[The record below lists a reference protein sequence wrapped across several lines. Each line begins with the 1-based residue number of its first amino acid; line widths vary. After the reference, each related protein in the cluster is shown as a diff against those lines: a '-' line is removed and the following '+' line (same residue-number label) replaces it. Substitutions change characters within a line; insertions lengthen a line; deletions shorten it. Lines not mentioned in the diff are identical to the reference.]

1 MSDLLAPA
9 LTASDLASAL
19 RRRTLSAREALD
31 EHLGRIDEVN
41 DQVNAIVTLDPE
53 RARQAA
59 AAADER
65 AVHAT
70 RRGEQL
76 PLLHGIP
83 MTHKDTHATRGIR
96 TTQGSPLFAEQ
107 VPSHN
112 DLVVQRLQDA
122 GVITTGKNNVP
133 EFAAGS
139 HTFNEVFG
147 ATRNP
152 YALDRSAGGSSGG
165 AAVALAT
172 GIQSLADGS
181 DMGGSLRNPAAFNG
195 VVGLRPSA
203 GVVPIVP
210 TPDPWSWL
218 GVHGAL
224 ARTVQDVIL
233 MMTAVAG
240 ADPRVALPC
249 PRGAGAGHF
258 AALLDEPV
266 LEGLGG
272 LRVGVSTDLGLDVPV
287 DAPVS
292 DAVEAMALTLAGLG
306 ADVETSCPDLSG
318 ADEVFDVARALDM
331 ALRLRE
337 LVAEHRDDGLVK
349 PEVVWNVERGLA
361 LTGAEVLDARRAR
374 GRLATRVND
383 WFGRF
388 DLLLVPSTQVLPFP
402 AQERW
407 PRVVA
412 GRPMSTYVEWMRS
425 CSVISATGCPALSLP
440 VGMHEGLPVGVQL
453 VAAPGADV
461 ALLRAAR
468 AIPIATGPD

>member
-1 MSDLLAPA
+1 MTDLLAPA
-9 LTASDLASAL
+9 LSAL
-19 RRRTLSAREALD
+19 ELQAALRARTLSAREAL
-31 EHLGRIDEVN
+31 EAHLARIEQVN
-41 DQVNAIVTLDPE
+41 DDVNAVVTLVPE
-53 RARQAA
+53 QARQDA

-65 AVHAT
+65 AVRAA
-70 RRGEQL
+70 REGRDL

-96 TTQGSPLFAEQ
+96 TTSGSPLFAEH
-107 VPSHN
+107 VPTHD
-112 DLVVQRLQDA
+112 DLVVARLRAA
-122 GVITTGKNNVP
+122 GVISTGKNNVP

-152 YALDRSAGGSSGG
+152 HALERSAGGSSGG

-203 GVVPIVP
+203 GVVPAAP
-210 TPDPWSWL
+210 TPDPGAWL
-218 GVHGAL
+218 SVPGPM
-224 ARTVQDVIL
+224 ARTVDDVIL
-233 MMTAVAG
+233 MMAAVAG
-240 ADPRVALPC
+240 PDPRVSLPC
-249 PRGAGAGHF
+249 PAEADDF
-258 AALLDEPV
+258 AALLAEPPAQS
-266 LEGLGG
+266 LAG
-272 LRVGVSTDLGLDVPV
+272 LRVAVSTDLGLDLPV
-287 DAPVS
+287 EPVVA
-292 DAVEAMALTLAGLG
+292 DAVHGMARTLADLG
-306 ADVETSCPDLSG
+306 ARVEHDCPDLSD
-318 ADEVFDVARALDM
+318 ADEVFDVTRALDM
-331 ALRLRE
+331 ALRLRD

-361 LTGAEVLDARRAR
+361 LTGAQVLDARAARAR
-374 GRLATRVND
+374 LRDRVRD
-383 WFGRF
+383 GFGRV
-388 DLLLVPSTQVLPFP
+388 DLLLVPTTQVLPFP
-402 AQERW
+402 ADERW

-412 GRPMSTYVEWMRS
+412 GRRMDSYVEWMRS

-440 VGMHEGLPVGVQL
+440 VGTHQGLPVGVQL

-468 AIPIATGPD
+468 ALPAVSVGAR